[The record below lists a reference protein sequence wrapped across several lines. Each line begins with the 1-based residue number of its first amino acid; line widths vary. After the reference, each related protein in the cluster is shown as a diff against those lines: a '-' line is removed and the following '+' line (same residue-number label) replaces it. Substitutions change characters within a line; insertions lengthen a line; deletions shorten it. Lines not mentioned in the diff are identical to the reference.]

1 MHFILHFAPEERRS
15 SPRTHGCCLW
25 KGLRS
30 PLTALFL
37 VCCLLMPMSAGGLV
51 LCIGADGHM
60 AFEPARNSR
69 CTTPIAPTLT
79 SSYQITPWTSQ
90 PDHCGPCV
98 DVPLL
103 SSEGDQQL
111 IPASP
116 PLLTL
121 DSPVLALAMPVISL
135 PGAPAAPTSAW
146 SFFPAVSPMLMA
158 LRTVVLRP

>member
-1 MHFILHFAPEERRS
+1 
-15 SPRTHGCCLW
+15 
-25 KGLRS
+25 
-30 PLTALFL
+30 
-37 VCCLLMPMSAGGLV
+37 
-51 LCIGADGHM
+51 M

-69 CTTPIAPTLT
+69 CTTPIAPASI
-79 SSYQITPWTSQ
+79 SSHQIMPWTSQ

-103 SSEGDQQL
+103 SSEGDPQL
-111 IPASP
+111 VPASP

-121 DSPVLALAMPVISL
+121 DGPVLALAMPVISL

-158 LRTVVLRP
+158 LRTVVLRL